1 MNMIHCIGDSHS
13 CFFSGE
19 DKIQPTW
26 PEQSFD
32 VLPYFRSYRIGPST
46 AYNLNNKKEN
56 IIEPLIQSLNLS
68 EKDKLLFCFGE
79 VDCRAHLIKQSQ
91 LQNRGICD
99 IINECVFRYISS
111 IKYYTKYTSNIW
123 VWGPIASWNE
133 NIPYTGPSYGTNK
146 ERNLVTQHFN
156 KTLEEMCKREKF
168 GFITF
173 FYDMLNGNMSTD
185 ETYLDDWEGCHIHLS
200 QRSMPIVLDKFKEKK
215 LIE

>member
-19 DKIQPTW
+19 NKIQPTW

-123 VWGPIASWNE
+123 VCA
-133 NIPYTGPSYGTNK
+133 
-146 ERNLVTQHFN
+146 QDHFFH
-156 KTLEEMCKREKF
+156 TLGIESRE
-168 GFITF
+168 
-173 FYDMLNGNMSTD
+173 
-185 ETYLDDWEGCHIHLS
+185 
-200 QRSMPIVLDKFKEKK
+200 
-215 LIE
+215 